1 MDFKPVNMF
10 ATGCSTH
17 RTSVLR
23 TEKDEEWN
31 IITYPCRVLRRLHNQ
46 LLSLQTINFE
56 THMNA
61 EDLVP
66 VPIPR
71 QKHTLVN
78 TEQQKRRQHLC
89 SALADKKAK
98 SFESSY
104 FCQECGDAF
113 GGRVPLCDN
122 IRRKEEVWH
131 EIWDNDRNIPPGL
144 KKKIRFRKRKDRE
157 ED

>member
-1 MDFKPVNMF
+1 MELSESEVGQRDHRVGPTTLEVAIQERRVEVSGRIIGVVIAVQEVVLDDVVVDQAAVLGEAPQKLSGVYGGG
-10 ATGCSTH
+10 TLHHCS
-17 RTSVLR
+17 RFD
-23 TEKDEEWN
+23 KEWN

-78 TEQQKRRQHLC
+78 TE
-89 SALADKKAK
+89 
-98 SFESSY
+98 
-104 FCQECGDAF
+104 
-113 GGRVPLCDN
+113 
-122 IRRKEEVWH
+122 
-131 EIWDNDRNIPPGL
+131 
-144 KKKIRFRKRKDRE
+144 
-157 ED
+157 